1 MADIEITATVD
12 IGDLQRLAKKMNV
25 VPALKDG
32 VEAAGVYTEGEMSAY
47 APMSEANLVGPYPK
61 TWYVRG
67 TGSFWALKNGG
78 FHSSHTSQTLGR
90 RWTSKPIDDGMG
102 AIIGNNADYAKFVHD
117 QNHQTAFH
125 KKRGWQTVQEFVK
138 EKSKHVR
145 DIIADF
151 IHARIEGQ
159 SKR

>member
-12 IGDLQRLAKKMNV
+12 IGDLQRLAKKLNV
-25 VPALKDG
+25 LPALKDG
-32 VEAAGVYTEGEMSAY
+32 VEAAGIYTEGEMSEYPA
-47 APMSEANLVGPYPK
+47 MSAANLAGPYPK

-78 FHSSHTSQTLGR
+78 FHSSRTSQTLGR
-90 RWTSKPIDDGMG
+90 RWTSKPMDNGMG
-102 AIIGNNADYAKFVHD
+102 AIIGNNADYAKYVQD
-117 QNHQTAFH
+117 LNHQAPFH
-125 KKRGWQTVQEFVK
+125 KQRGWKTAQEFVK
-138 EKSKHVR
+138 TQSKHVR

-151 IHARIEGQ
+151 IHARLEGQ